1 MAAVST
7 LGWPKGTSSSVL
19 FHYNCASLP
28 FLEVGMMPWR
38 IKHCSLQTPEELIF
52 LWDLFNKLVG
62 WNVNRQS
69 FGHSLI

>member
-52 LWDLFNKLVG
+52 YGTYSTSLLVG
-62 WNVNRQS
+62 MSIDNLL
-69 FGHSLI
+69 GIL